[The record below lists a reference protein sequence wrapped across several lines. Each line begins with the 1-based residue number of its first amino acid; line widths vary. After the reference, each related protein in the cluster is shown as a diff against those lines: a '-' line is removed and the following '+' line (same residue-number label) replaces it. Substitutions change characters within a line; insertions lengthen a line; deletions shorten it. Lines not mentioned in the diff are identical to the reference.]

1 LPRQIGPGFL
11 KSKINDYHMWVTID
25 KETYMQKVAGL
36 DPIES
41 ITDPDGTLYQSSEG
55 KPRAV
60 TVWGTKGEGDEYAK
74 PVVKC
79 EMKKEHRHVIEW
91 DAQFFEWVE
100 TAADKFSKN

>member
-1 LPRQIGPGFL
+1 
-11 KSKINDYHMWVTID
+11 MWVTID

-60 TVWGTKGEGDEYAK
+60 TDLGT
-74 PVVKC
+74 
-79 EMKKEHRHVIEW
+79 
-91 DAQFFEWVE
+91 
-100 TAADKFSKN
+100 S

>member
-11 KSKINDYHMWVTID
+11 KSKIKDYHMWVTID

-60 TVWGTKGEGDEYAK
+60 TVWGHKAKGDQYAT

-91 DAQFFEWVE
+91 DAQFFEWVVS
-100 TAADKFSKN
+100 AMDNFSTN

>member
-1 LPRQIGPGFL
+1 LCLLAPLSKVLSVKVASPRLAGRFL
-11 KSKINDYHMWVTID
+11 KSQFNDFM
-25 KETYMQKVAGL
+25 
-36 DPIES
+36 
-41 ITDPDGTLYQSSEG
+41 TDPDGTLYQSSEG

-91 DAQFFEWVE
+91 DAEFFEWVE